1 MTTGTLLL
9 ALAACGDDEVDF
21 GAGGAGGEAGGGT
34 STSTTAGTGGSTTSG
49 TGGEGGA
56 GGAPG
61 TGGEGGAGG
70 APGTGGEGGAGG
82 APGTGGEGGAGGA
95 PGTGGEGGA
104 GGTGGE
110 GGAGGAPGTGG
121 EGGAGGAPGTGGEG
135 GAGGAPGTGGAG
147 GEGGAGDEP
156 VRWADVEPI
165 LLAKCSPCHT
175 RTDPAPAS
183 GFAITYESSQLASN
197 STQCAVDPGQPAR
210 TQGECATIRIHDL
223 DNATRMPRN
232 RGCTGDPALDV
243 ANSACLTAAQQ
254 QTLVDWIADGQL
266 D

>member
-34 STSTTAGTGGSTTSG
+34 STSTSAGTGGGTTSG
-49 TGGEGGA
+49 SGGEGGTGGAPGTGGEGGTGGAPGTGGEGGAGGEGGTGGAPGTGGEGGEGGEGGA

-70 APGTGGEGGAGG
+70 EGG
-82 APGTGGEGGAGGA
+82 T
-95 PGTGGEGGA
+95 
-104 GGTGGE
+104 
-110 GGAGGAPGTGG
+110 
-121 EGGAGGAPGTGGEG
+121 
-135 GAGGAPGTGGAG
+135 GGAPGTGGAG
-147 GEGGAGDEP
+147 GEGGTSGAGGAGGEP

-183 GFAITYESSQLASN
+183 GFAITYESSQLASS
-197 STQCAVDPGQPAR
+197 STQCAVDAGELPR
-210 TQGECATIRIHDL
+210 TQGACTIIRIHDL
-223 DNATRMPRN
+223 DSATRMPRT
-232 RGCTGDPALDV
+232 RGCTGDPVEDADN
-243 ANSACLTAAQQ
+243 ARCLTAEEQK
-254 QTLVDWIADGQL
+254 TLEDWILDGQL

>member
-9 ALAACGDDEVDF
+9 ALAACGDDEVSF

-34 STSTTAGTGGSTTSG
+34 STSTSAGTGGGTTSG

-104 GGTGGE
+104 GG
-110 GGAGGAPGTGG
+110 APGTGG

-147 GEGGAGDEP
+147 GDDGEP

-183 GFAITYESSQLASN
+183 GFAITYESSQLAS
-197 STQCAVDPGQPAR
+197 SSEQCAVDAGEVPR
-210 TQGECATIRIHDL
+210 TQGGCTIIRIHGL
-223 DNATRMPRN
+223 DSATRMPRN
-232 RGCTGDPALDV
+232 RGCTGDPALDA
-243 ANSACLTAAQQ
+243 ANSACLTAEEQK
-254 QTLVDWIADGQL
+254 TLEDWILDGQL

>member
-9 ALAACGDDEVDF
+9 ALAACGDDEVGF

-34 STSTTAGTGGSTTSG
+34 STSTSAGTGGGTTSG
-49 TGGEGGA
+49 SGGEGGT

-95 PGTGGEGGA
+95 PGTGGEGG
-104 GGTGGE
+104 T
-110 GGAGGAPGTGG
+110 GGAPGTGG
-121 EGGAGGAPGTGGEG
+121 EGGTPDTGGAGGAPGTGGEG
-135 GAGGAPGTGGAG
+135 GAGGAPGTGGA
-147 GEGGAGDEP
+147 GGAGDEP

-183 GFAITYESSQLASN
+183 GFAITYLSSQLASS
-197 STQCAVDPGQPAR
+197 STQCAVDPGAPAR

-243 ANSACLTAAQQ
+243 ANSACLTAAEQ